1 MAPESHSRFGV
12 VAVTFNRSSWL
23 NRNVVAMSATSLFS
37 DASHEAAT
45 AVLPG
50 FLAVL
55 GLPPFALGVIEG
67 LSDATASFVKLGSG
81 WIGDRTGNRW
91 GLAVI
96 GYSMTGLMPLFLAIA
111 GTWPVVL
118 GAKLLGWLG
127 KGIRGPVRD
136 AMLAASV
143 PPEVRGRAFGFHR
156 AGDTIGAVIGP
167 ALGVAV
173 LASFA
178 TSSAE
183 PVAAFRTVF
192 LLALIPGILSALTF
206 ALFVRDPS
214 TGATAVGGF
223 LGALGALP
231 TTFRRYL
238 VGVGLFGIGD
248 FTASLLILAATVLLT
263 PSQGIVSA
271 GATAGLLYVLRN
283 GVYAL
288 ASYPVGALS
297 DRTGRPVLLLA
308 MGYLLG
314 AVVAAGTALAF
325 AASIDQPL
333 YLAALFVGS
342 GLLAALQDTLEA
354 VSTAELAGDTA
365 RATSFGV
372 LGTVNGVGDLVASA
386 GVGLIWTVASP
397 IAAFVAAALAMGMGA
412 AVLAGL
418 ATRGGA
424 R

>member
-1 MAPESHSRFGV
+1 MAPESQSRFG
-12 VAVTFNRSSWL
+12 AATVTLDRSSWL

-37 DASHEAAT
+37 DASHEATT

-55 GLPPFALGVIEG
+55 GLPPVALGVIEG
-67 LSDATASFVKLGSG
+67 ASDALSSFVKLGSG
-81 WIGDRTGNRW
+81 WLGDRTGNRW
-91 GLAVI
+91 GLGVA
-96 GYSMTGLMPLFLAIA
+96 GYAMTGLMPLLFAIA
-111 GTWPVVL
+111 GAWPMVL

-143 PPEVRGRAFGFHR
+143 EPSARGRAFGFHR

-167 ALGVAV
+167 VLGVAV

-178 TSSAE
+178 TSAAE
-183 PVAAFRTVF
+183 PVAAFRAVF
-192 LLALIPGILSALTF
+192 LLALIPGILAAVTF
-206 ALFVRDPS
+206 AVFVRDPS
-214 TGATAVGGF
+214 TGGTAVGGF
-223 LGALGALP
+223 LGALGRLP
-231 TTFRRYL
+231 TAFRRYL

-248 FTASLLILAATVLLT
+248 FAPSLLILAATVLLT
-263 PSQGIVSA
+263 PSQGIVAA

-314 AVVAAGTALAF
+314 AAVAAGTALAF

-333 YLAALFVGS
+333 YLAVLFLGS

-354 VSTAELAGDTA
+354 VSTAELAGETA

-397 IAAFVAAALAMGMGA
+397 IAAFVAAALAMGLGA
-412 AVLAGL
+412 AVVTGL

>member
-1 MAPESHSRFGV
+1 VRIG
-12 VAVTFNRSSWL
+12 SSPWL
-23 NRNVVAMSATSLFS
+23 NRNVVAMSATSLLS

-45 AVLPG
+45 SVLPG

-55 GLPPFALGVIEG
+55 GLPPLALGVIEG
-67 LSDATASFVKLGSG
+67 VSDATSSFVKLGSG

-96 GYSMTGLMPLFLAIA
+96 GYTMTGLMPFFLAIA

-143 PPEVRGRAFGFHR
+143 APAVRGRAFGFHR
-156 AGDTIGAVIGP
+156 AGDTIGAVVGP

-178 TSSAE
+178 TSTAE

-192 LLALIPGILSALTF
+192 LLALVPGILAAVTF
-206 ALFVRDPS
+206 AMFVRDPS
-214 TGATAVGGF
+214 TGGTAIGGF
-223 LGALGALP
+223 LGALGGLP
-231 TTFRRYL
+231 RAFRRYL
-238 VGVGLFGIGD
+238 VGVGIFGIGD
-248 FTASLLILAATVLLT
+248 FAPSLLILAATILLT
-263 PSQGIVSA
+263 PSQGIVAA

-314 AVVAAGTALAF
+314 TAVAAGTALAF
-325 AASIDQPL
+325 VVSIDQPL
-333 YLAALFVGS
+333 YLAVLFLGS
-342 GLLAALQDTLEA
+342 GLLAAFQDTLEA
-354 VSTAELAGDTA
+354 VSTAELAGDAA
-365 RATSFGV
+365 RGTSFGL

-386 GVGLIWTVASP
+386 GVGALWTVASP
-397 IAAFVAAALAMGMGA
+397 GAAFGAAAVAMGLG
-412 AVLAGL
+412 AVLVARL
-418 ATRGGA
+418 AFRDAA